1 MEKKKAGILFADD
14 RQKSNTNA
22 LPIAMAVIGA
32 SVVLMA
38 VMLLVN
44 DKKSTKDNNGNY
56 EVENYDVVGNMPY
69 IFGAGE

>member
-1 MEKKKAGILFADD
+1 MKKETTQPFSA
-14 RQKSNTNA
+14 QNKSNNLV
-22 LPIAMAVIGA
+22 LPMAMAVIGA

-44 DKKSTKDNNGNY
+44 DKKGGKDHYGSY
-56 EVENYDVVGNMPY
+56 DVENYDVVGNMPF

>member
-1 MEKKKAGILFADD
+1 MKKETTQTFSA
-14 RQKSNTNA
+14 QSKSNNLV
-22 LPIAMAVIGA
+22 LPLTMAVIGA

-44 DKKSTKDNNGNY
+44 DKKSGNEKY
-56 EVENYDVVGNMPY
+56 GSYDVENYDVVGNMPF

>member
-1 MEKKKAGILFADD
+1 MV
-14 RQKSNTNA
+14 KSAIKPATSQPNNIV

-32 SVVLMA
+32 SVVFMA

-44 DKKSTKDNNGNY
+44 DKGSVKDAGNY
-56 EVENYDVVGNMPY
+56 EVENYDVVGNMPF

>member
-1 MEKKKAGILFADD
+1 MKKETKQPFSA
-14 RQKSNTNA
+14 QNKSNNLV
-22 LPIAMAVIGA
+22 LPLTMAVIGA

-44 DKKSTKDNNGNY
+44 DKKDGKEKYGSYD
-56 EVENYDVVGNMPY
+56 VENYDIVGNMPF

>member
-1 MEKKKAGILFADD
+1 MKKETKQPFSA
-14 RQKSNTNA
+14 QNKSNNLV
-22 LPIAMAVIGA
+22 LPMAMAVIGA

-44 DKKSTKDNNGNY
+44 DKKSGNEKY
-56 EVENYDVVGNMPY
+56 GSYDVENYDVVGNMPF

>member
-1 MEKKKAGILFADD
+1 MKKEMTQPSSA
-14 RQKSNTNA
+14 QNKSNNLV
-22 LPIAMAVIGA
+22 LPVAMAVIGA

-44 DKKSTKDNNGNY
+44 DKKSGRDNYGSY
-56 EVENYDVVGNMPY
+56 DVENYDIVGNMPF